1 MKKVL
6 FSTFLL
12 LATTVVFSQTKVGT
26 IDVNYIMSKMPEL
39 QSINDSLVAY
49 GNRLDNQINL
59 ELDLYQQKLEDYQ
72 KNMESY
78 TQEVLQEKQ
87 LEILNLESNIAKL
100 RQNAIQ
106 LIQIREDELSRP
118 LYEKIGKSLQK
129 VAQAGNYTQVLAT
142 DQNSNVVFIDDN
154 YDLTLQVMQDLG
166 LPLD

>member
-6 FSTFLL
+6 FCTFLM
-12 LATTVVFSQTKVGT
+12 LATTVVFSQSKVGT

-39 QSINDSLVAY
+39 QSVNDSLIAY
-49 GNRLDNQINL
+49 GNQLDTQINL
-59 ELDLYQQKLEDYQ
+59 ELDLYQQKIEDYQ
-72 KNMESY
+72 KNVESY
-78 TQEVLQEKQ
+78 SEEVLQEKQ
-87 LEILNLESNIAKL
+87 LELLSLESNIAKL

-118 LYEKIGKSLQK
+118 LYDKIGKSLQK

-142 DQNSNVVFIDDN
+142 DHNSYVVFIDDN

-166 LPLD
+166 IPLD